1 MLQRWLIVISGPR
14 LIEEVRRL
22 PDDQVSFI
30 EALEEVYFY
39 ALLNNI
45 LKHPSYL
52 LSAHSSYNFTI
63 ALDVRL

>member
-45 LKHPSYL
+45 LKHASYL
-52 LSAHSSYNFTI
+52 LSAHSSWNFTI